1 MKASDLIVVAEPW
14 QWAALV
20 AMTLV
25 LTGALYAWGKDRPTP
40 TLLLAFLRAASLATL
55 GFLLLEPMLRMES
68 ESEERPVLPILV
80 DASASQ
86 WLGADSTERREAVAA
101 LVDQMRTWGEPWDWE
116 TELFAFDRDTRPL
129 DTWNPQGK
137 RTNLG
142 GALQTMKDR
151 YVHRNVPAMVLV
163 TDGRANRGPNPEFG
177 VDLLDVPLFVVGT
190 GDTSAI
196 KDVELTRVRLND
208 VAYLGNGF
216 PVEVTVRS
224 RDMVDVPLTLSVTV
238 DGARVTVKD
247 ATWTPSKIMDSHAW
261 SLQLSSDRPGPL
273 SIRASVSSDGSVSEA
288 SLENNAR
295 TETID
300 ILESRR
306 RVLFLA
312 RAPHPDLAALRAA
325 AETNRHQQTEVVWTE
340 DLANGMVLPEHDVV
354 VLHHME
360 PSFMP
365 SGVLEALDGTNA
377 VWFLGHSETDW
388 NQWSGEAV
396 GFQMEAEPLVTEAQG
411 LANEAFESFPLPAGL
426 DGALAL
432 WPPLAA
438 PTGQYN
444 VTPSFQAVLHQQVG
458 PVKTTWPLWGIR
470 KGNELRTA
478 VTLGEGLWRWRMQD
492 MARHDGM
499 AVTFD
504 ALVNGTLQFLS
515 SRDDVKR
522 LRVVAPE
529 RIDEDLRCVLR
540 AEVYD
545 ASLSPSKE
553 ADVRLSLQPRGGLS
567 TNHAFVARGLDWE
580 LDLGTLLPG
589 VYDWTAT
596 CDQAGDMLTERG
608 VLVVNAVQAEATLQP
623 ANHSLLRRMAEATQG
638 SFLGALST
646 SNDLDALQAQWSS
659 FAGALEAPSVIH
671 RSTERLPLHL
681 QPWLLVLLLVLL
693 ASEWAIRRAGGGR

>member
-1 MKASDLIVVAEPW
+1 MKVSDLIVTAEPW

-40 TLLLAFLRAASLATL
+40 TLLLACLRAASLATL

-86 WLGADSTERREAVAA
+86 WLGVDSTRRRDAMAA
-101 LVDQMRTWGEPWDWE
+101 LVEQLRTWGEPLGWE
-116 TELFAFDRDTRPL
+116 AELHAFDRDTRPL
-129 DTWNPQGK
+129 EAWNPQGK

-163 TDGRANRGPNPEFG
+163 PDGRANRGPNPEFG
-177 VDLLDVPLFVVGT
+177 LDLLDVPLFVVGT

-196 KDVELTRVRLND
+196 KDVELTRMRLND
-208 VAYLGNGF
+208 VAYLGNAF

-224 RDMVDVPLTLSVTV
+224 RDMVGVPLTLSVTV
-238 DGARVTVKD
+238 DGVRVAVD
-247 ATWTPSKIMDSHAW
+247 GVTWTPSKAMDSYAW
-261 SLQLSSDRPGPL
+261 SLQLSSNRPGPL
-273 SIRASVSSDGSVSEA
+273 SIRASISSDRSVAEA
-288 SLENNAR
+288 SLQNNAR

-325 AETNRHQQTEVVWTE
+325 AETNRHQQTEVVWME
-340 DLANGMVLPEHDVV
+340 DLANGRALPEHDVA

-360 PSFMP
+360 HALMP
-365 SGVLEALDGTNA
+365 SSVLEALDGTDA
-377 VWFLGHSETDW
+377 IWFLGHSETDW
-388 NQWSGEAV
+388 NQWAADAV
-396 GFQMEAEPLVTEAQG
+396 GFQMEAEPLITEAQG
-411 LANEAFESFPLPAGL
+411 LANEEFDAFPLPAGL
-426 DGALAL
+426 DGSLAL

-444 VTPSFQAVLHQQVG
+444 VTPSFRVVLHQQVG
-458 PVKTTWPLWGIR
+458 PVKTSWPLWGIR
-470 KGNELRTA
+470 KGDELRTA
-478 VTLGEGLWRWRMQD
+478 ATLGEGLWRWRMQD
-492 MARHDGM
+492 MARYDGK

-522 LRVVAPE
+522 LRIVAPE

-545 ASLSPSKE
+545 ASLSPSLE

-567 TNHAFVARGLDWE
+567 TNHAFVANGFDWD

-596 CDQAGDMLTERG
+596 CNQAGDVLTERG
-608 VLVVNAVQAEATLQP
+608 VMVVNAVQAEATLHP
-623 ANHSLLRRMAEATQG
+623 ANHGLLRRMAKATQG
-638 SFLGALST
+638 SFLGALD
-646 SNDLDALQAQWSS
+646 NADAVDALQTQWAAL
-659 FAGALEAPSVIH
+659 AGTFDAPSIIH

-693 ASEWAIRRAGGGR
+693 ASEWTIRRAGGGR